1 MKCIVKGSG
10 ADILKFRDSLRNEV
24 GACKIIEDIPNAAMQ
39 GSRFCTAVFQLD
51 TSFLDFKIA
60 NRLYNSEVHLI
71 WKDKEY
77 YKPRMAS
84 CGKFQQVLVE
94 NDYACSAVCK
104 ELTSD
109 EASDELSDFEDLE
122 CWELRR
128 AGEL

>member
-24 GACKIIEDIPNAAMQ
+24 GAYRIIEDIPDAAMR
-39 GSRFCTAVFQLD
+39 GSRFCTAVFRLD

-60 NRLYNSEVHLI
+60 DKLYNSEVHLI

-84 CGKFQQVLVE
+84 RGKFQQVLVE
-94 NDYACSAVCK
+94 NDYACSTVCK
-104 ELTSD
+104 ELTFN
-109 EASDELSDFEDLE
+109 EVSDELGDFEDLE
-122 CWELRR
+122 CWELRH
-128 AGEL
+128 AGKL